1 MVSGYRKNP
10 VGAHYGLL
18 DWLLQRLTA
27 VVMAIYT
34 VAALAC
40 LLVNAPANHE
50 ELRALFSGGVLRV
63 ATMLFLLALFYHAW
77 VGIRDVVMDYIKSA
91 ALRLGLQTLVG
102 IVLVSYTIWSV
113 AILWGR

>member
-1 MVSGYRKNP
+1 MSGYRKNP
-10 VGAHYGLL
+10 VGAHHGLG

-34 VAALAC
+34 VALAVC
-40 LLVNAPANHE
+40 LLLQAPANHE
-50 ELRALFSGGVLRV
+50 ELRALFAGSFLRI

-77 VGIRDVVMDYIKSA
+77 VGIRDIVMDYLQSA
-91 ALRLGLQTLVG
+91 GLRLGLQTVVG
-102 IVLVSYTIWSV
+102 VVLVLYSIWSV